1 MFDAI
6 LVLFILCIVITLICM
21 QDQPMLPALVGALIT
36 SSAVMLVLLVLIG
49 IHDDFNDEVLA
60 ADVFFETLLLIGLAL
75 RRLTDGRRSHEKDG
89 A

>member
-6 LVLFILCIVITLICM
+6 LVLFILCMVISLICM
-21 QDQPMLPALVGALIT
+21 QDQPMLTALVEALVG
-36 SSAVMLVLLVLIG
+36 SSAAQLVAMVLIE
-49 IHDDFNDEVLA
+49 IHGGFNDEVLA